1 MEIVSRG
8 LSANLRLTRVL
19 GCVQI
24 MNKLPKGIIFLIGCL
39 IFSFFATIPS
49 YAADSV
55 SSVGIAT
62 YTEVSDKIVQNGDI
76 IVGTSQGYTLSKQAY
91 DTRVTGVVTTRP
103 AVELRDTDQTK
114 GYPVVSRGSAFVKVT
129 DENGPIKEGD
139 FIATSSITGVG
150 MKSTR
155 SGYVVGEAL
164 QAANF
169 SGGKN
174 VVLVPIR
181 LNLRFVQIG
190 SQTQSQFS
198 DIFSMSQIAAYEQ
211 PIRVI
216 QYIIAAI
223 IVISS
228 FGFGFLIFA
237 RAVNTGIQAL
247 GRNPLAGRMIQI
259 SIVFNL
265 ILIIIII
272 MTGVSL
278 AYLVIRLT

>member
-1 MEIVSRG
+1 MG
-8 LSANLRLTRVL
+8 LGFGTF
-19 GCVQI
+19 
-24 MNKLPKGIIFLIGCL
+24 MKKLPKHIICMMVFLL
-39 IFSFFATIPS
+39 FSFFAALPS
-49 YAADSV
+49 YAMDAV
-55 SSVGIAT
+55 SSVGIANYMDIADT
-62 YTEVSDKIVQNGDI
+62 DVQNGDI
-76 IVGTSQGYTLSKQAY
+76 VIGTAKGYMLSHQPY
-91 DTRVTGVVTTRP
+91 DTRVTGVITTRP
-103 AVELRDTDQTK
+103 AVELRNTEQKK
-114 GYPVVSRGSAFVKVT
+114 GFPVVSRGSVFVKVT
-129 DENGPIKEGD
+129 NENGAIKEGN
-139 FIATSSITGVG
+139 FITTSSIKGVG

-155 SGYVVGEAL
+155 SGYIIGEAL
-164 QAANF
+164 EDANF
-169 SGGKN
+169 SGGKK
-174 VVLVPIR
+174 VVLIPIT

-190 SQTQSQFS
+190 SQTQNQVS
-198 DIFSMSQIAAYEQ
+198 DIFSMTQLAAYEQ